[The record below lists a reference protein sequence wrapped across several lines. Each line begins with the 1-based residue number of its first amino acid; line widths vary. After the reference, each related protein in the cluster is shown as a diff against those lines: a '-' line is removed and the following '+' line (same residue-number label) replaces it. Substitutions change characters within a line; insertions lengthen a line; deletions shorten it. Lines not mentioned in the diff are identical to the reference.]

1 MSTSPDITII
11 IPLHNDEEWVA
22 DALASSLSQTHASL
36 EVICVDDA
44 STDGTC
50 AVVERIQQTDSRVRL
65 YRQPTNRTAFQAR
78 KLGVEKSRAPYV
90 LFLDGD
96 DRLIHDA
103 VEVALDVAR
112 TSGADLV
119 GFGVDVVSQDGRHP
133 TRFATDLQPVHTDL
147 VGGQIVNG
155 LFPIGK
161 VAQGHLWRYL
171 WSKELLR
178 AAYAALEDSLEL
190 PRANDIPVSFLG
202 AVMARRY
209 VSTDK
214 KLYQYFWRRGVSG
227 LATGSE
233 SAFDF
238 YLGAMNSIDAV
249 GVALEVARTRG
260 SEMEDLDAIYDSA
273 RLSMVQV
280 LLRRCEETAD
290 PDLQA
295 LYVSKLIAR
304 VGMVDAVR
312 AASVF
317 FTPALSMLARGE
329 MGAFHFP
336 QSPPRVVMLT
346 TGNLDTGGVQ
356 GVLVSQAQ
364 LLLRAGFKVI
374 VAVQTLGDTAFRLP
388 ESVPVVRWTGRNR
401 AEKIAEYLRLCEEYA
416 VDVIIDHH
424 ILYNE
429 NWPFFALAARAQGI
443 PTVGWLHNFALRPL
457 YDSTTRSSF
466 LAERLPI
473 LASVVVLSK
482 ADVAFW
488 KLRGVE
494 RVAYLP
500 NPPSPWLESR
510 GVAQDTRHWDGGVL
524 RLVWWGRLQQH
535 TKRVRGLIDV
545 AEELDRRGIDFHL
558 TVIGPDSPDATA
570 EQLRKSV
577 SERELDASV
586 TVSGP
591 LHGRDLS
598 DALEDAHLYISLS
611 GIEGY
616 PLTLIEA
623 QALGMPVVMY
633 ELPWL
638 AVLDRNEGVLSV
650 AQGDL
655 RAITDSVERIASD
668 PDLYSRLSAA
678 SLEAATRATGHDFLA
693 LYDALLNHRLP
704 ASEYSPAPT
713 ETDMRMLLD
722 LAIAFSEEGVRRAAR
737 VEKRAQ
743 SRADD
748 LRRRVDRLERR
759 PSGAATRDDRSAN
772 AQGQSDARVTALGA
786 RVRNSLLRLKT
797 RLTGSASVLGARVQA
812 DELVLRLRPPR
823 GRAFRG
829 VQLHREIDGVP
840 IAHDLALAGEPDG
853 TVLARMSVYP
863 LADRRWTVR
872 ATAMV
877 SGVESVVSVPIH
889 ANAQTRG
896 NRKLKVR
903 FHSGDTVQIY
913 THR

>member
-1 MSTSPDITII
+1 LSTSPDITII

-22 DALASSLSQTHASL
+22 DALASSLSQSHASL

-44 STDGTC
+44 STDNTR
-50 AVVERIQQTDSRVRL
+50 AVVEQIQQTDSRVRL

-78 KLGVEKSRAPYV
+78 KLGVEQSRAPYV

-96 DRLIHDA
+96 DRLRRDA
-103 VEVALDVAR
+103 VEVALDLAR
-112 TSGADLV
+112 SSGADLV

-133 TRFATDLQPVHTDL
+133 TRFATDLQPVHAQL
-147 VGGQIVNG
+147 VRDQIVSA

-171 WSKELLR
+171 WSTELLR
-178 AAYAALEDSLEL
+178 AAYAALEDDLEL

-202 AVMARRY
+202 AVMASRY

-227 LATGSE
+227 LAAGSE

-238 YLGAMNSIDAV
+238 YLGAMDSIDAV
-249 GVALEVARTRG
+249 GDALEVARAR
-260 SEMEDLDAIYDSA
+260 SSDIEDLDAIYDSA

-280 LLRRCEETAD
+280 LLRRCDETAD

-295 LYVSKLIAR
+295 LYIRKLLAR
-304 VGMVDAVR
+304 VGRVDAVR

-317 FTPALSMLARGE
+317 FPPALSMLARGE
-329 MGAFHFP
+329 VDAFDSP
-336 QSPPRVVMLT
+336 QAAPRVVMLT

-356 GVLVSQAQ
+356 GVLVAQAH
-364 LLLRAGFKVI
+364 LLRRAGFDVV
-374 VAVQTLGDTAFRLP
+374 VAVQTLGDTAFQLP
-388 ESVPVVRWTGRNR
+388 DSVPVVRWTGRNR
-401 AEKIAEYLRLCEEYA
+401 AEKIADYLRLCKEYA

-443 PTVGWLHNFALRPL
+443 PTIGWLHNFALRPL

-466 LAERLPI
+466 LADRLPI

-510 GVAQDTRHWDGGVL
+510 GVALEPRHWDGDVL

-535 TKRVRGLIDV
+535 TKRVRGLVDV

-577 SERELDASV
+577 SERELDSRV
-586 TVSGP
+586 TITGP
-591 LHGRDLS
+591 LHGQDLS
-598 DALEDAHLYISLS
+598 DSLEDMHLYISLS

-638 AVLDRNEGVLSV
+638 AVLDGNEGVSSV
-650 AQGDL
+650 TQGDL
-655 RAITDSVERIASD
+655 RALADSVERLASD
-668 PDLYSRLSAA
+668 PGLYSRMSAA

-693 LYDALLNHRLP
+693 LYDSLLNQRLS

-737 VEKRAQ
+737 VERRAQ
-743 SRADD
+743 SRAND
-748 LRRRVDRLERR
+748 LRRQLKLVEKRSSEGPVRSVRTAIQGNSDPRVTGL
-759 PSGAATRDDRSAN
+759 
-772 AQGQSDARVTALGA
+772 DARLRALFTG
-786 RVRNSLLRLKT
+786 LKAHVAV
-797 RLTGSASVLGARVQA
+797 SASVLGARIQA
-812 DELVLRLRPPR
+812 DELVLRLRPSR
-823 GRAFRG
+823 RRAFRS

-840 IAHDLALAGEPDG
+840 IVHDLAVASEPDG
-853 TVLARMSVYP
+853 TVLAKMSVHP
-863 LADRRWTVR
+863 LANRRWTIR

-877 SGVESVVSVPIH
+877 SGVERVVNVPIH

-903 FHSGDTVQIY
+903 FHPDETVQIY
-913 THR
+913 THG

>member
-1 MSTSPDITII
+1 MSPSPAITII

-22 DALASSLSQTHASL
+22 DALASCLSQTHTSL

-50 AVVERIQQTDSRVRL
+50 AVVEQIQQTDARVRL
-65 YRQPTNRTAFQAR
+65 IRQSTNRTAFQAR
-78 KLGVEKSRAPYV
+78 KLGVEQSQAPYV

-96 DRLIHDA
+96 DRLRHDA
-103 VEVALDVAR
+103 AEVTLDLAR

-133 TRFATDLQPVHTDL
+133 SRFATDLQPVHTEL
-147 VGGQIVNG
+147 VGDQIVNG

-171 WSKELLR
+171 WSTELLR
-178 AAYAALEDSLEL
+178 AAYAALDDSLEL
-190 PRANDIPVSFLG
+190 PRANDIPISFLG
-202 AVMARRY
+202 AVMAGRY

-238 YLGAMNSIDAV
+238 YLGAMDSIDAV
-249 GVALEVARTRG
+249 GVALEDSRTRV
-260 SEMEDLDAIYDSA
+260 SETGDLDAIYDSA

-295 LYVSKLIAR
+295 LYLRKLVAR
-304 VGMVDAVR
+304 VGRVDAVR

-317 FTPALSMLARGE
+317 FPQALSMLARGE
-329 MGAFHFP
+329 TGAFDFS
-336 QSPPRVVMLT
+336 QSAPRVVMLT

-356 GVLVSQAQ
+356 GVLVAQAH
-364 LLLRAGFKVI
+364 LLRRAGFDVV
-374 VAVQTLGDTAFRLP
+374 VAVQTLGDTAFHLP
-388 ESVPVVRWTGRNR
+388 DSVPVVRWTGRNR
-401 AEKIAEYLRLCEEYA
+401 AEKIADYLRLCEEYA

-424 ILYNE
+424 VLYNE

-443 PTVGWLHNFALRPL
+443 PTIGWLHNFALRPL

-466 LAERLPI
+466 LADRLPI
-473 LASVVVLSK
+473 LANVVVLSK

-510 GVAQDTRHWDGGVL
+510 GVAHDPRHWDGGVL

-535 TKRVRGLIDV
+535 TKRVRGLVDV
-545 AEELDRRGIDFHL
+545 AEELDRRGVDFHL
-558 TVIGPDSPDATA
+558 TVIGPDSPDASA

-577 SERELDASV
+577 SERELDARV
-586 TVSGP
+586 TISGP
-591 LHGRDLS
+591 LHGQDLS
-598 DALEDAHLYISLS
+598 DALEHAHVYISLS

-638 AVLDRNEGVLSV
+638 AVLDHNAGVSSV

-655 RAITDSVERIASD
+655 RALADRVERIASD
-668 PDLYSRLSAA
+668 PGLYSRMSAA

-693 LYDALLNHRLP
+693 LYDALLNQRLS

-713 ETDMRMLLD
+713 ETDMRMLMD
-722 LAIAFSEEGVRRAAR
+722 LAIAFSEEGIRRAAR
-737 VEKRAQ
+737 VERRAQ

-748 LRRRVDRLERR
+748 LRRQLNRLEKRSR
-759 PSGAATRDDRSAN
+759 GGAASPARTAL
-772 AQGQSDARVTALGA
+772 QSDSGRRETALEA
-786 RVRNSLLRLKT
+786 RLRTSIARLKA
-797 RLTGSASVLGARVQA
+797 LVSGSACVLGARVQA

-823 GRAFRG
+823 GRAFRS

-840 IAHDLALAGEPDG
+840 IAHNLALADEPDG
-853 TVLARMSVYP
+853 TVLAKMSVDP
-863 LADRRWTVR
+863 LANRRWTVR

-896 NRKLKVR
+896 SRKLKVR
-903 FHSGDTVQIY
+903 FHPGETVQIY
-913 THR
+913 SHG